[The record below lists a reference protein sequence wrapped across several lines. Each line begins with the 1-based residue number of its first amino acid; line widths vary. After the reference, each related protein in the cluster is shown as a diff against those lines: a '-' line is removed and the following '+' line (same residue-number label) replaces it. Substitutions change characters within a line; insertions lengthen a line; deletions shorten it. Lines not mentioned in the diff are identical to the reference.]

1 MTRCAAWCRCHASAL
16 ERIGV
21 DAVVCDLEA
30 RDDIAAAV
38 GTADAVVFA
47 AGAGPGSG
55 AERKRTLDR
64 DGALK
69 LIEAARTNGIRRY
82 VMVSAMNPEQPRGD
96 EVFRYYLQMKA
107 EADAALRDSGCT
119 WTRWCPGH
127 LTDKPGTGCAT
138 AARELE
144 RSDIPR
150 ADVAAVLAEV
160 LDMSETIG
168 LQFNVVAG
176 DTPVREALAALAEPA
191 RSARNAGKTPRFGAQ
206 FPCNAP
212 L

>member
-1 MTRCAAWCRCHASAL
+1 MRIIIAGAHGQIAMRLHPLLIERGHEVRGLVRNPDHADELRAL
-16 ERIGV
+16 GV
-21 DAVVCDLEA
+21 DPLECDLEA
-30 RDDIAAAV
+30 ADDLSAV
-38 GTADAVVFA
+38 LGEADAIVFA

-69 LIEAARTNGIRRY
+69 LIEAARANDIHRY

-96 EVFRYYLQMKA
+96 EVFQYYLQMKA
-107 EADAALRDSGCT
+107 EADAALRDSGLD
-119 WTRWCPGH
+119 WTVMRPGR
-127 LTDKPGTGCAT
+127 LTDEPGTGRVT

-144 RSDIPR
+144 RADIPR

-160 LDMSETIG
+160 LDMPATIG

-176 DTPVREALAALAEPA
+176 DTPVREALAALA
-191 RSARNAGKTPRFGAQ
+191 
-206 FPCNAP
+206 
-212 L
+212 